1 MRRLLQNKKKHKIS
15 PILILTGLNYFFRY
29 SFPLLFNPLL
39 GFLAMFVKLKIII
52 SVFFKCLL
60 ASINRKELD
69 INSAIK
75 PVITTA
81 RNVTSSK
88 YFQVQPT
95 KTLMSVIMT
104 IAYTIVIPHT
114 TAISISDC
122 LV

>member
-1 MRRLLQNKKKHKIS
+1 MRTLLQSRKKHKIS
-15 PILILTGLNYFFRY
+15 PILILTGLNSFFRY
-29 SFPLLFNPLL
+29 SFSILFNPLL
-39 GFLAMFVKLKIII
+39 GSLAMFVKLRIII

-60 ASINRKELD
+60 ASINTKELN
-69 INSAIK
+69 INSAVK

-88 YFQVQPT
+88 YFQVQPS
-95 KTLMSVIMT
+95 KTLMSVITT

-114 TAISISDC
+114 TAIAISDC